1 MSAVIDTNIL
11 IYDTFNDTSYHI
23 EAKKELDAL
32 EKWIIPTLV
41 FHEYIWFMK
50 AENIQYHIA
59 KEKILDYI
67 NHEKT
72 VSTSDDKE
80 HLLNALNLTE
90 KYSDYNDSVI
100 LSIANRLQVPLIT
113 YDKKLKT
120 RFEELRK

>member
-23 EAKKELDAL
+23 EAKKELYAL